1 LCFCGE
7 INHNPDQCPDEV
19 VSLAT
24 AGSFLAN
31 FAGSHFT
38 CADPSGS
45 VSRLLSKHRFQH
57 KDTLKILAQMEAKNK
72 NTLRIIFMGTPDFA
86 VASLD
91 VLVKAGYNIVGVI
104 TAPDKTA
111 GRGRKLKKSEVKLYA
126 ETAGL
131 KILQPVN
138 LKDPVFLD
146 QLKALQPNLGIVVAF
161 RMLPETVWSLPE
173 LGTFNLHASLLPQYR
188 GAAPINHAIINGER
202 ETGVT
207 TFFLKHEIDTGNIIF
222 RKKVTIE
229 PDETYGQ
236 LHDKLK
242 VKGAQLVL
250 KTVKAIEEGNYK
262 LISQHELVSPDE
274 VLKTAPKI
282 FKDDCR
288 INWRSR
294 SEEIHN
300 LVRGLN
306 PVPAAFSYLR
316 NPQGDEL
323 QMKIFRTHYKIFNH
337 NEPIGALVTDNKNE
351 LAVYTADGIVTIDEL
366 QMEGKSRMMIKAF
379 LNGFKF
385 SPWWK
390 FV

>member
-1 LCFCGE
+1 
-7 INHNPDQCPDEV
+7 
-19 VSLAT
+19 
-24 AGSFLAN
+24 
-31 FAGSHFT
+31 
-38 CADPSGS
+38 
-45 VSRLLSKHRFQH
+45 
-57 KDTLKILAQMEAKNK
+57 MEAKDK
-72 NTLRIIFMGTPDFA
+72 NSLRIIFMGTPDFA

-91 VLVKAGYNIVGVI
+91 VLVSAGYNIVGVI
-104 TAPDKTA
+104 TAPDRAA
-111 GRGRKLKKSEVKLYA
+111 GRGKKLKKPEVKLYA

-131 KILQPVN
+131 RILQPVN
-138 LKDPVFLD
+138 LKDPLFVD
-146 QLKALQPNLGIVVAF
+146 ELKALHPNLGIVVAF
-161 RMLPETVWSLPE
+161 RMLPEKVWALPE

-188 GAAPINHAIINGER
+188 GAAPINHAIINGDK

-236 LHDKLK
+236 LHDKLR

-262 LISQHELVSPDE
+262 LISQHDLVSPGE
-274 VLKTAPKI
+274 VLKAAPKI
-282 FKDDCR
+282 FKDNCR
-288 INWRSR
+288 INWENR
-294 SEEIHN
+294 SEDIYN

-316 NPQGDEL
+316 NPQGEEL
-323 QMKIFRTHYKIFNH
+323 QVKIFRTHYRKVNH
-337 NEPIGALVTDNKNE
+337 DEPIGTLITDNKNE
-351 LAVYTADGIVTIDEL
+351 LAVYATDGIIHIDEL

-379 LNGFKF
+379 LNGFRF
-385 SPWWK
+385 SQGWM